1 VLHWNKLTAAYVIG
15 IEEIFMTDSQARLLA
30 SAVGLVAGA
39 LAASTDNI
47 NVNIGLVIIIVS
59 GAMFV
64 AEYVRSRMTR

>member
-64 AEYVRSRMTR
+64 TEYVRSRMTQ

>member
-1 VLHWNKLTAAYVIG
+1 
-15 IEEIFMTDSQARLLA
+15 MTDSQARLLA

-39 LAASTDNI
+39 IAASTDNI
-47 NVNIGLVIIIVS
+47 NVNIGLAIIIVS

>member
-64 AEYVRSRMTR
+64 AEYVRSRTTR